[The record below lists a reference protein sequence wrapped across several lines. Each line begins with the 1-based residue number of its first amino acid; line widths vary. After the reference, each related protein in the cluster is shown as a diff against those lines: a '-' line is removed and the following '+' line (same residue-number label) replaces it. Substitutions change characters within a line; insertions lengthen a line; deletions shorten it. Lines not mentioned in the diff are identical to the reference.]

1 MKGEGIAE
9 RSILSGKRDG
19 FRQSLDAATRLTMLT
34 IEIEREND
42 ERWVGEIPELPGVVA
57 YGATEAEARTN
68 TIALAFQVIGERIAH
83 GEPVPINVE
92 DYVVGA

>member
-1 MKGEGIAE
+1 
-9 RSILSGKRDG
+9 
-19 FRQSLDAATRLTMLT
+19 MLT

-42 ERWVGEIPELPGVVA
+42 ERWLGEIPELPGVVA
-57 YGATEAEARTN
+57 YGGTEAEARTN

-83 GEPVPINVE
+83 SEPVPINVE